1 MIEADIR
8 VLCGIPISFSAVRV
22 CGIAPRLEAGITVT
36 ALPGALPEVIFA
48 LVAPLYELFDFFRLP
63 KRLVEEELAEP
74 QRNTF

>member
-1 MIEADIR
+1 M
-8 VLCGIPISFSAVRV
+8 
-22 CGIAPRLEAGITVT
+22 T

-63 KRLVEEELAEP
+63 KRAVEEELADP